1 MTLRIKSFQSKTKRF
16 TINDAKNICRLKHS
30 WFALEQQQTHFVHI
44 CHSVII
50 IIIWHQGPKVAKR
63 SGKKVQIMSGKKKD
77 GDGEWTEAQR
87 LRLQIPK
94 YISVCRDCMRGII
107 LSGRC
112 AFVVRRFFECLWH
125 NVCVCVRSCSL
136 GNCGG
141 NMFPPPGV
149 RVTGSILCKKVVLAT
164 NHNRA
169 KYINNK

>member
-1 MTLRIKSFQSKTKRF
+1 MTLRIKSFQSKKKRF

-125 NVCVCVRSCSL
+125 NVCVCVC
-136 GNCGG
+136 
-141 NMFPPPGV
+141 V
-149 RVTGSILCKKVVLAT
+149 HAVLAT
-164 NHNRA
+164 AVEICFPLLVYVWPGAFSA
-169 KYINNK
+169 KRLSWQPITIGLSI

>member
-1 MTLRIKSFQSKTKRF
+1 MTLRIKSFQSKKKRF

-125 NVCVCVRSCSL
+125 NVCVCAFMQSWQLRWKYVSPSWCTCDREHSL
-136 GNCGG
+136 QKGCPGNQ
-141 NMFPPPGV
+141 
-149 RVTGSILCKKVVLAT
+149 SQ
-164 NHNRA
+164 
-169 KYINNK
+169 